1 MSFEPDRRAAE
12 RVKVHL
18 DVTFTAGDGTPM
30 TGSVENISKNGV
42 LLVAPVALASKTHV
56 RITFTDP
63 ESKARQTIEG
73 EVVRSAPAGTFG
85 VSFVE
90 TDAAAL
96 AFIRSLVSAPA

>member
-1 MSFEPDRRAAE
+1 MSFEPERRAAE
-12 RVKVHL
+12 RVKVYL
-18 DVTFTAGDGTPM
+18 EVTFVADDGTTM
-30 TGSVENISKNGV
+30 AGSVQNISRTGV
-42 LLVAPVALASKTHV
+42 LLIAPVALASKTPV

-63 ESKARQTIEG
+63 VSKARQTIQG

>member
-1 MSFEPDRRAAE
+1 MSFDQERRAAE

-18 DVTFTAGDGTPM
+18 EVTFTSGDGSPM
-30 TGSVENISKNGV
+30 SGSVENISRHGV
-42 LLVAPVALASKTHV
+42 LLVAPVALAMKTHV
-56 RITFTDP
+56 RITFFDP
-63 ESKARQTIEG
+63 GSKALQTIEG
-73 EVVRSAPAGTFG
+73 EVVRSAPAGKFG

>member
-1 MSFEPDRRAAE
+1 MSFDQERRAAE

-18 DVTFTAGDGTPM
+18 DVTFTADDGTAM
-30 TGSVENISKNGV
+30 SGSVENISKNGV
-42 LLVAPVALASKTHV
+42 LLVAPTALASKTRV

-63 ESKARQTIEG
+63 ESQARQTIEG
-73 EVVRSAPAGTFG
+73 EVVRSAPAGKFG

-96 AFIRSLVSAPA
+96 AFVRSLVSAPA